1 MKSAFRLVAVVILAV
16 FTGACI
22 PTGLMQVRPER
33 LYERSP
39 TDQTSYRKVADLDV
53 TMRAFTLFGFPIALP
68 NLVATIDSRI
78 QEADADAV
86 TNLEVESRLLNVLLI
101 FGSSSY
107 TATGDLIV
115 YE

>member
-1 MKSAFRLVAVVILAV
+1 MRSAFRFVALVILAILA
-16 FTGACI
+16 GAC
-22 PTGLMQVRPER
+22 TTASVMQVRPER
-33 LYERSP
+33 FYERSP

-86 TNLEVESRLLNVLLI
+86 TNLQIESRWLTVLLI
-101 FGSSSY
+101 LGSSSY

-115 YE
+115 FE